1 MEAVVRLW
9 TIAQHESEQK
19 QRRRRQDSVG
29 HTCKIREPSIT
40 LWALT
45 LDQDVFFRTLTNWHP
60 IDVVRDNL
68 SLCGS
73 KRQYFWEG
81 R

>member
-1 MEAVVRLW
+1 MPNVEAVYRLW
-9 TIAQHESEQK
+9 LTAQHESEWK

-40 LWALT
+40 PWSLT
-45 LDQDVFFRTLTNWHP
+45 LDQDVFLRTLTNWHP

-68 SLCGS
+68 SLCS
-73 KRQYFWEG
+73 
-81 R
+81 